1 MESANFFVIE
11 KLGSKGSVDTN
22 IWPNIIQ
29 IFRNN
34 CYIDSVYPK

>member
-29 IFRNN
+29 IFSN